1 MSPDI
6 RAALRRQLKRDEGTG
21 PTKDGLMLPYRCS
34 AGALTIGYGHNLDAS
49 GIKPRFAEYL
59 LDDDIDEVIKALVIA
74 LPWIE
79 ALDPVRQAAL
89 VNMAFNLGVPRLLK
103 FELMLA
109 ALRVKD
115 YELASVQALE
125 STWAEQ
131 VKGRALRLA
140 DQLLRGEF
148 TW

>member
-6 RAALRRQLKRDEGTG
+6 RSQLRRQLKRDEGTG

-34 AGALTIGYGHNLDAS
+34 AGFLTIGYGHNLDAN
-49 GIKPRFAEYL
+49 GLKPKFADYL
-59 LDDDIDEVIKALVIA
+59 LDDDIDDVVKELVIA

-109 ALRVKD
+109 ALRVHD

-140 DQLLRGEF
+140 DQFLRGEF
-148 TW
+148 VW

>member
-1 MSPDI
+1 MTPDV
-6 RAALRRQLKRDEGTG
+6 RAQLRRQLKRDEGTG
-21 PTKDGLMLPYRCS
+21 PTKNGVMLPYRCAS
-34 AGALTIGYGHNLDAS
+34 GFLTIGYGHNLDAN
-49 GIKPRFAEYL
+49 GIKPRFADYL
-59 LDDDIDEVIKALVIA
+59 LDDDIDDVIRELVIA

-103 FELMLA
+103 FEQMLA
-109 ALRVKD
+109 ALKAHD
-115 YELASVQALE
+115 YERASVEALE

-140 DQLLRGEF
+140 DQLLRG
-148 TW
+148 